1 VGRHA
6 ELQASTSARN
16 PLTIGLAL
24 TGLVAACAAMALPG
38 WQAQVAEISA
48 ILAVGSIALLAGH
61 AWGLLI
67 IGAADLMMLAE
78 LWPVVAF
85 DTWTST
91 SVQVAACTALA
102 CAIPGLVL
110 LPTTIPR
117 TFDLLFGVGR
127 GRRRQAGVALC
138 GALSLVWLAAPAYQH
153 LRPAP
158 VQAAQVVEGAEALA
172 VAVPHPDQAP
182 KAQADP
188 DEVPPRVSEQ

>member
-1 VGRHA
+1 
-6 ELQASTSARN
+6 
-16 PLTIGLAL
+16 
-24 TGLVAACAAMALPG
+24 MALPG

-61 AWGLLI
+61 LWGVLI
-67 IGAADLMMLAE
+67 IGTADLMMLAE

-138 GALSLVWLAAPAYQH
+138 GALSMVWLAAPAYQH

-158 VQAAQVVEGAEALA
+158 VQAAHAVGDAETLA
-172 VAVPHPDQAP
+172 VADPIPEQAP
-182 KAQADP
+182 KAQQD
-188 DEVPPRVSEQ
+188 DEKPPQQLSEP